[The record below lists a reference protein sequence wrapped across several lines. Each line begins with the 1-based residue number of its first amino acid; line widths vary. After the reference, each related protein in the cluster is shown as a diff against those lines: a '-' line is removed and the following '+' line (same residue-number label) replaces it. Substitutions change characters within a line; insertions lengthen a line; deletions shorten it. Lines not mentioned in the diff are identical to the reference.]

1 MSVRILTEMRILM
14 VGLDGAGK
22 TTILNMLESG
32 NVVPTQP
39 STGTSS
45 ETIEYKNINFIIC
58 DVAGSLETRPKW
70 KDFYETENCQG
81 IIFVVDS
88 SDSDRIAGDNASGDS
103 AQAELQR
110 ILTEDE
116 FQNAVLLVLAN
127 KQDLSNAL
135 SAEDITGR
143 LKLNT
148 IDNRKWH
155 IQETCAM
162 SNEGLNEGL
171 DWLAS
176 TQRSYTF

>member
-1 MSVRILTEMRILM
+1 M

-22 TTILNMLESG
+22 TTILNMLDSG
-32 NVVPTQP
+32 NVGTTHP
-39 STGTSS
+39 SIDISE

-58 DVAGSLETRPKW
+58 DVPGSREMRPQW
-70 KDFYETENCQG
+70 KNFFQTQNCQG

-88 SDSDRIAGDNASGDS
+88 NNRDTIDGNNELKDN

-127 KQDLSNAL
+127 KQDLSDAL
-135 SAEDITGR
+135 SAANITER

-155 IQETCAM
+155 IQETSAI
-162 SNEGLNEGL
+162 SNEGLYEGL
-171 DWLAS
+171 DWLSS
-176 TQRSYTF
+176 TLRSRTF